1 MYKQT
6 LNKVD
11 LLTYLLT
18 YLLNG
23 TNTCFITL
31 KDHKDNFGNHPT
43 TRLIN
48 PTKNSIGGI
57 SKSVSDKIK
66 ICLRKKLKFN
76 EQKNTTDFV
85 NWFKKTDE
93 KHLHTFTI
101 FDIKE
106 FHP

>member
-1 MYKQT
+1 M
-6 LNKVD
+6 
-11 LLTYLLT
+11 
-18 YLLNG
+18 
-23 TNTCFITL
+23 

-106 FHP
+106 FHPSIKESLLKNTIQIGTYRY